1 MKNLIHNNKKK
12 NKISVKKISTKIAKK
27 VIFNGMMIKIA
38 GRSVIFSIDNILDER
53 FDSMKIF

>member
-27 VIFNGMMIKIA
+27 VIFKGMMIKIA
-38 GRSVIFSIDNILDER
+38 GRSIIFSIDNILDER
-53 FDSMKIF
+53 FDSMEIF